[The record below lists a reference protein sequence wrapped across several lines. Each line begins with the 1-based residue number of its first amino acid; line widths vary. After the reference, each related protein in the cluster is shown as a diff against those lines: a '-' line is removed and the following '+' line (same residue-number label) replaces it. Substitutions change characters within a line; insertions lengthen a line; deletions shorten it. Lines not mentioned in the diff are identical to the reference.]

1 MELAAVIPNRF
12 EINSASWE
20 ELEPYYD
27 ALVIG
32 RMDPAYMDA
41 GHQKRMSARQRYLH
55 YFHLTHSGKRPL
67 SFNWCG
73 FLFSYLWLAY
83 RKMPGLACLF
93 LLFWYLSETFVVAAT
108 KGMGASRLLYWLVL
122 LAYCCLAGL
131 LADFLYFRACRSRMQ
146 GAMPLPHDQAIS
158 ALKNR
163 GGTSKGAMWVLL
175 IGTILFKPVA
185 DTLIQ
190 SAVKILF

>member
-1 MELAAVIPNRF
+1 MELAAAIPNRF

-55 YFHLTHSGKRPL
+55 YFRLTHSANRPL

-93 LLFWYLSETFVVAAT
+93 LLFWYISEAFVLAVT
-108 KGMGASRLLYWLVL
+108 KGTGISQYCYWLVL
-122 LAYCCLAGL
+122 LAYCCLAGV
-131 LADFLYFRACRSRMQ
+131 LADPLYFRACRSRMEN
-146 GAMPLPHDQAIS
+146 ALTLPHDQAIS

-163 GGTSKGAMWVLL
+163 GGTSKGSMWILL
-175 IGTILFKPVA
+175 IATILFKPVV
-185 DTLIQ
+185 DTLIH